1 MAESSNLGPVEL
13 VVLTFPGARVG
24 PAARSALQEVI
35 DRGYVTILDLIFLR
49 MDADGAIRQVEIDEP
64 LEEVG
69 LDGLTVDARGL
80 VSDEDLEVVRA
91 DMRPGT
97 SALVVVYEQ
106 TWARAL
112 AGSVRAAGGEV
123 ALHVQVPRDVVEA
136 AAVAS

>member
-1 MAESSNLGPVEL
+1 MAETSNLGPVEL
-13 VVLTFPGARVG
+13 VVWTFPGTRVG
-24 PAARSALQEVI
+24 AAAKSALHEVV
-35 DRGYVTILDLIFLR
+35 DRGYVTVLDLVFLR
-49 MDADGAIRQVEIDEP
+49 MDSDGTIRQVEIDEP

-69 LDGLTVDARGL
+69 LDGITVDAQGL
-80 VSDEDLEVVRA
+80 VSDDDLEVVRA

-123 ALHVQVPRDVVEA
+123 ALHVQVPRDVLEA
-136 AAVAS
+136 AAAAS